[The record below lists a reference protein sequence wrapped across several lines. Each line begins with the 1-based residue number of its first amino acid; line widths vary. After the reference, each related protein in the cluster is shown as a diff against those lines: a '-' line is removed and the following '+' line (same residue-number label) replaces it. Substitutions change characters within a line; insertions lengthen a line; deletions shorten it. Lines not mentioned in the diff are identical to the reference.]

1 MKYIIFLDVDGVL
14 HPLNEKHLPS
24 NVKMEELYQ
33 RVEEEEEAG
42 DSLEM
47 TRILEGEFMPDIMQ
61 RLSKTIDTCAA
72 AATAATSNNSVSI
85 VLSSTWRE
93 TVPGRRA
100 VNTKLK
106 EFGIPIVSSCTPHLQ
121 SMHVRCT
128 RAHEI
133 VHWLCKKVA
142 SDKRGGA
149 GEADAF
155 RFVVLDDADLL
166 GDETMQLGTDGS
178 DYAADFIRP
187 YFVRCDKS
195 VGLTETDCQQALSI
209 LQARTGMNGNN
220 YKNNNNKEEE
230 EEKEKEKEKEAK
242 EGEEEKKMAVGVVL
256 PEEVVVLV
264 NKEMEEIRRRV
275 DSVSG
280 EEEEEEDDD
289 DGGKAR
295 MYVHTVP

>member
-72 AATAATSNNSVSI
+72 AAATAATSNNSVSI

-100 VNTKLK
+100 VNAKLK

-133 VHWLCKKVA
+133 VHWLCEKVA
-142 SDKRGGA
+142 SDKRGA

-166 GDETMQLGTDGS
+166 GDETMQLGTEGS

-209 LQARTGMNGNN
+209 LQARMGKNGNN
-220 YKNNNNKEEE
+220 NREEE
-230 EEKEKEKEKEAK
+230 EE
-242 EGEEEKKMAVGVVL
+242 EEMAVGVVL

-264 NKEMEEIRRRV
+264 NKEMEEIRQSL
-275 DSVSG
+275 DSSSG
-280 EEEEEEDDD
+280 GEEEEEDDD
-289 DGGKAR
+289 DGGKDKEEAKC
-295 MYVHTVP
+295 